1 MALSTFLKELK
12 GLSRASVI
20 ESETLMRGFKSE
32 IRPLEDAI
40 TSMPIRKTGA
50 GFIEMGEESV
60 GFVNKVMREGDLA
73 ELIRISEKAIPFTTS
88 ESRLFESLVAETP
101 ERVYREVVEDVTK
114 NARNYPH
121 LNIVVNEF
129 PNISRSATQ
138 DIAKIEG
145 NLFRRLKTGVILS
158 LTVGSLVVG
167 TGWALRATRQRVGCF
182 MMTTIN
188 NKTSSCKVQAYT
200 CDGTADFLCTGTLPY
215 YNVTL
220 VLMKIA
226 DSDNSN
232 ALKQQIATAVNIPVD
247 QLKDNLDKVLDQSYN
262 TIHEIIDKA
271 TDRPEVNVCAERN
284 AKIEGGII
292 PPCRMCSPSADP
304 KSTQYIDPK
313 SYPDNVTFQCVTNP
327 SILDT
332 ITDAALATGADLFQG
347 LNNGLLRTLKPL
359 GITLIA
365 IIILVFLI
373 SIVLSVIRKKTTES
387 LVGSNNNNS
396 IGKPYRL

>member
-1 MALSTFLKELK
+1 MALSSFLRDLK
-12 GLSRASVI
+12 GLGRATVS
-20 ESETLMRGFKSE
+20 ESESVMRGFRSE
-32 IRPLEDAI
+32 IKPLEEAI

-60 GFVNKVMREGDLA
+60 GFVNKIMREGDLA
-73 ELIRISEKAIPFTTS
+73 EIIRISEKTIPFTTS

-101 ERVYREVVEDVTK
+101 ERVYRDVIEDVTK

-138 DIAKIEG
+138 DIAKIES
-145 NLFRRLKTGVILS
+145 NLFRKLKTGVVLS

-167 TGWALRATRQRVGCF
+167 TGWALRATRQRAGCF

-200 CDGTADFLCTGTLPY
+200 CDGTPDFLCTGTLPY
-215 YNVTL
+215 FNVTL

-226 DSDNSN
+226 DSENNN
-232 ALKQQIATAVNIPVD
+232 ALKQQIAAAVNIPVD

-262 TIHEIIDKA
+262 TVYEIINNAK
-271 TDRPEVNVCAERN
+271 DRPEVNVCAERN
-284 AKIEGGII
+284 PKIEGGII

-304 KSTQYIDPK
+304 KSTQYIDPN
-313 SYPDNVTFQCVTNP
+313 SYPENVTFQCVTNP

-332 ITDAALATGADLFQG
+332 ITDAALATGADLFEG

-359 GITLIA
+359 GIALIA
-365 IIILVFLI
+365 IVILVFLI
-373 SIVLSVIRKKTTES
+373 SIILSVIRKKTTES
-387 LVGSNNNNS
+387 FVDNNNNS
-396 IGKPYRL
+396 IRKPYRL